1 MEIIKIGINYFSV
14 ESFNHYMSKM
24 LVEINDIDIYSY
36 VESASLG
43 IVPTV
48 DFEKLRDK
56 KEQVKKAV
64 RIGNICKKFLSH
76 SNRMK
81 LIMLMHEFE
90 IKRED
95 LYN

>member
-14 ESFNHYMSKM
+14 ESFNYHMSEM
-24 LVEINDIDIYSY
+24 IAEINGMDIYSY
-36 VESASLG
+36 VESTSLG

-48 DFEKLRDK
+48 DFDKLRDK
-56 KEQVKKAV
+56 KEQAKKAV

-81 LIMLMHEFE
+81 LIMLMNEFE

-95 LYN
+95 LYK